1 MKLTAILAL
10 GLLGGACV
18 AAVAAKNDVTV
29 MTIGNRN
36 VPLSEFEYLYNKNKS
51 QQEKPVS
58 LDEYVDMF
66 VDYKLKVL
74 AAEAAGMD
82 TMAKVRGEIERS
94 SEELASKYLIDT
106 TVVNRLVGEAY
117 DRMLT
122 DVDISHI
129 LLSRQHYPDCIRRLA
144 LADSLYALIA
154 DGTTIDS
161 LAVKYSDDRNARVNH
176 GHIGY
181 LASGSLPYQL
191 ELAAWNAT
199 PGQTV
204 KPVDTRFG
212 TVILKVNGRRQ
223 AIGRIR
229 ARHILVAIEGGTK
242 ADTLAALARADS
254 LRTVLT
260 GGADFNDVA
269 RRLSSDPSARQNG
282 GELRWFGSG
291 QMVREFEN
299 AAFALADGEISQPV
313 LTRFGYHLIQR
324 EEGKPVGTL
333 EQERQDIERAMN
345 GDERGVSG
353 QRACLDRTAA
363 RIGARRYGEA
373 AEAARDSLRMAADLQ
388 AVIAALRDDHTLLA
402 EVGGAKIAVAD
413 IALTLSGRGTP
424 EETADLFVNRFND
437 RYYRLLGEQGRRLLK
452 EENIDYANLI
462 NEYRDGLLLCEIS
475 EAEVWDKGTSDRD
488 GLRKYYEQNRDKY
501 LWDAPRYKGYV
512 LLATTDAVADSARD
526 LLSRMS
532 PSAPEDS
539 LQAELRRHYGNSV
552 RLERVLA
559 PRGANAIIDYVG
571 FGGERPKPVG
581 RWTSFVPFRQ
591 RLIAQPEEVDDVKAA
606 VGSDYQHWLEK
617 NWVQRLRKTY
627 PVKINRKALDRLR

>member
-10 GLLGGACV
+10 GLLGGVCV
-18 AAVAAKNDVTV
+18 ATVAAKNDATV
-29 MTIGNRN
+29 VTIGNRN

-94 SEELASKYLIDT
+94 SEDLASKYLTDT
-106 TVVNRLVGEAY
+106 TMVNRLVNEAY
-117 DRMLT
+117 DRMHT
-122 DVDISHI
+122 DVDVTHI
-129 LLSRQHYPDCIRRLA
+129 LLSRQHYPSRERRMQ
-144 LADSLYALIA
+144 LADSLSALIA
-154 DGTTIDS
+154 GGALIDS
-161 LAVKYSDDRNARVNH
+161 LAVKYSDDRNARINH

-181 LASGSLPYQL
+181 LTSGSLPYQL
-191 ELAAWNAT
+191 ELVAWNAA
-199 PGQTV
+199 PGETL

-212 TVILKVNGRRQ
+212 AVILKVNSRRP
-223 AIGRIR
+223 AVGRIR
-229 ARHILVAIEGGTK
+229 ARHILVAIEGDTH

-254 LRTVLT
+254 LRSALT
-260 GGADFNDVA
+260 AGADFNDLA
-269 RRLSSDPSARQNG
+269 KRFSSDPSAKQNG

-299 AAFALADGEISQPV
+299 AAYALADGEISQPV

-324 EEGKPVGTL
+324 QEGKSVGTL
-333 EQERQDIERAMN
+333 EEERKHIDNVMAADERALA
-345 GDERGVSG
+345 GP
-353 QRACLDRTAA
+353 RAYLDRTAE
-363 RIGARRYGEA
+363 RIGARRYGQA
-373 AEAARDSLRMAADLQ
+373 AETATNYLRAAADLQ
-388 AVIAALRDDHTLLA
+388 TAIATLSNDHTPLA
-402 EVGGAKIAVAD
+402 EVGDTKIVVAD
-413 IALTLSGRGTP
+413 IASRLSGRGTP
-424 EETADLFVNRFND
+424 DDVADLFVSRLD
-437 RYYRLLGEQGRRLLK
+437 DGYYRLLGEQARRLLK
-452 EENIDYANLI
+452 VENSDYANLV

-475 EAEVWDKGTSDRD
+475 EAEVWDKGTTDRD

-512 LLATTDAVADSARD
+512 LLATSDAVADNARD
-526 LLSRMS
+526 FLSGMS
-532 PSAPEDS
+532 PTAPEDS
-539 LQAELRRHYGNSV
+539 LQANLRRRYGNSV

-591 RLIAQPEEVDDVKAA
+591 RLIAQPEEVADVKGA

-617 NWVQRLRKTY
+617 SWVQRLRKTY
-627 PVKINRKALDRLR
+627 PVKINRKVLDRLR